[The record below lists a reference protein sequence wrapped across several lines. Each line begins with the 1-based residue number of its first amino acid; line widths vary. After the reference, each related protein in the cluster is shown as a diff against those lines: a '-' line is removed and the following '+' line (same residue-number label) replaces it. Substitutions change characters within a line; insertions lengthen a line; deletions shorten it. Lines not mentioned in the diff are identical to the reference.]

1 MPVKIPIHP
10 DLEAH
15 FVALGSPKDTS
26 PPLFPELFNKPGG
39 GKSGLSMAFKRVMAR
54 AGIKDEV
61 SRARA
66 GKEGRSVSLLSF
78 QIAEEAGLY
87 ADSMLDELA
96 AKSVLL
102 ASDRH

>member
-1 MPVKIPIHP
+1 
-10 DLEAH
+10 
-15 FVALGSPKDTS
+15 
-26 PPLFPELFNKPGG
+26 
-39 GKSGLSMAFKRVMAR
+39 MAFKRVMAR

>member
-1 MPVKIPIHP
+1 
-10 DLEAH
+10 
-15 FVALGSPKDTS
+15 
-26 PPLFPELFNKPGG
+26 
-39 GKSGLSMAFKRVMAR
+39 MAR

-78 QIAEEAGLY
+78 QIAEEVGLY

-102 ASDRH
+102 ASDRG